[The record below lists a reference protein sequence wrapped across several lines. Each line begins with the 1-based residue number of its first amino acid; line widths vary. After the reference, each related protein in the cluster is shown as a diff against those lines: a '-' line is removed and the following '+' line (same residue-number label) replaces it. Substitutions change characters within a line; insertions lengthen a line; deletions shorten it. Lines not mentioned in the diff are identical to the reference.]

1 MSFKNIE
8 SQNESCGNSEM
19 TNRAQMAS
27 EAAEWLNY
35 HHLLRFRAIAREG
48 GVTRASRLLR
58 VSAST
63 LSEQLAEL
71 EAWLGE
77 PLFDRQGRA
86 LVLTDAGRAV
96 LDHADA
102 IHESGAE
109 LLDLFRRP
117 GAQKKRRALR
127 IGAVAPLSKNLQ
139 FDFIEPLLTRPDAA
153 ISVSAGAFEDLL
165 VRLRCHE
172 VDVVLSDAPAPPG
185 GSPEVFNQ
193 VLGEVP
199 AYLVGRMRHL
209 DESAGFPA
217 CLKGVPLFLPARN
230 APLREQFEL
239 LLARAGVQPEVRG
252 EVDDMA
258 LLRLLALS
266 GKGLALTSAIVV
278 ERELDSDRLRQVIP
292 LPGLS
297 VRFHA
302 VTVRRRLANPW
313 IEEVVSGIQERI
325 RRFIQ
330 TVEESQPR
338 RPSPRTVSAPRSAKA
353 SQVRSKNRL
362 KAGRSGR
369 SPRP

>member
-1 MSFKNIE
+1 MELVFKNIE
-8 SQNESCGNSEM
+8 SQNGTCGNSEGM
-19 TNRAQMAS
+19 DFPKTVR
-27 EAAEWLNY
+27 ETGDWLNY

-48 GVTRASRLLR
+48 GVTRAARVLR
-58 VSAST
+58 VSASA

-71 EAWLGE
+71 EEWLGE
-77 PLFDRQGRA
+77 CLFDRRGRSM
-86 LVLTDAGRAV
+86 VLTDAGRAV

-153 ISVSAGAFEDLL
+153 ISVSAGSFDDLL
-165 VRLRCHE
+165 VRLRSHDL
-172 VDVVLSDAPAPPG
+172 DVVLSEAPAPPG
-185 GSPEVFNQ
+185 GAPEVFNQ

-199 AYLVGRMRHL
+199 AYLVGRMRRL
-209 DESAGFPA
+209 DLSKGFPA
-217 CLKGVPLFLPARN
+217 CLKGVPLFLPARHT
-230 APLREQFEL
+230 PLREQFEL
-239 LLARAGVQPEVRG
+239 LLAQAGVESEVRG

-292 LPGLS
+292 LSGLS

-302 VTVRRRLANPW
+302 VTVRRRLPNPW
-313 IEEVVSGIQERI
+313 IEEIVSGIQERI
-325 RRFIQ
+325 RKFIQ

-338 RPSPRTVSAPRSAKA
+338 RQSLRQVPNRTLPNAKKVRPETGRRS
-353 SQVRSKNRL
+353 R
-362 KAGRSGR
+362 
-369 SPRP
+369 RP

>member
-1 MSFKNIE
+1 
-8 SQNESCGNSEM
+8 M
-19 TNRAQMAS
+19 TPKKTGR
-27 EAAEWLNY
+27 EIGEWLNY

-48 GVTRASRLLR
+48 GVTRASRLLS

-71 EAWLGE
+71 EEWLGE

-109 LLDLFRRP
+109 VLDLFRRP
-117 GAQKKRRALR
+117 GTQKKRRALR

-139 FDFIEPLLTRPDAA
+139 FDFIEPLLTRPDAS
-153 ISVSAGAFEDLL
+153 ISVSVGSFDELL
-165 VRLRCHE
+165 LRLRSHDL
-172 VDVVLSDAPAPPG
+172 DVVLSDAPAPPG

-193 VLGEVP
+193 MLGEVP
-199 AYLVGRMRHL
+199 AYLVGRMRQF
-209 DESAGFPA
+209 DESNGFPSF
-217 CLKGVPLFLPARN
+217 LRGVPLFLPGRQT
-230 APLREQFEL
+230 PLREQFEML
-239 LLARAGVQPEVRG
+239 LTQAGVEVEVRG

-302 VTVRRRLANPW
+302 VTVRRRLPNPW

-325 RRFIQ
+325 RRFIR

-338 RPSPRTVSAPRSAKA
+338 RPIRGPVSNPRWANPKKVRPQKGRRS
-353 SQVRSKNRL
+353 RHP
-362 KAGRSGR
+362 G
-369 SPRP
+369 

>member
-1 MSFKNIE
+1 
-8 SQNESCGNSEM
+8 
-19 TNRAQMAS
+19 MAS

-139 FDFIEPLLTRPDAA
+139 FDFIEPLLTRTWCCRTHRLPRADHRRCSTRS
-153 ISVSAGAFEDLL
+153 SVRCPPIWSAG
-165 VRLRCHE
+165 
-172 VDVVLSDAPAPPG
+172 
-185 GSPEVFNQ
+185 
-193 VLGEVP
+193 
-199 AYLVGRMRHL
+199 
-209 DESAGFPA
+209 
-217 CLKGVPLFLPARN
+217 
-230 APLREQFEL
+230 
-239 LLARAGVQPEVRG
+239 
-252 EVDDMA
+252 
-258 LLRLLALS
+258 
-266 GKGLALTSAIVV
+266 
-278 ERELDSDRLRQVIP
+278 
-292 LPGLS
+292 
-297 VRFHA
+297 
-302 VTVRRRLANPW
+302 
-313 IEEVVSGIQERI
+313 
-325 RRFIQ
+325 
-330 TVEESQPR
+330 
-338 RPSPRTVSAPRSAKA
+338 
-353 SQVRSKNRL
+353 
-362 KAGRSGR
+362 
-369 SPRP
+369 

>member
-1 MSFKNIE
+1 MNPKETARDS
-8 SQNESCGNSEM
+8 G
-19 TNRAQMAS
+19 
-27 EAAEWLNY
+27 EWLNY

-48 GVTRASRLLR
+48 GVTRAARVLR
-58 VSAST
+58 VSASA

-71 EAWLGE
+71 EEWLGE
-77 PLFDRQGRA
+77 CLFDRQGRSM
-86 LVLTDAGRAV
+86 VLTDAGRAV

-117 GAQKKRRALR
+117 GAQKKRRPLR

-153 ISVSAGAFEDLL
+153 ISVSAGSFEDLL
-165 VRLRCHE
+165 VRLRSHDL
-172 VDVVLSDAPAPPG
+172 DVVLSEAPAPPG

-199 AYLVGRMRHL
+199 AYLVGRMRRL
-209 DESAGFPA
+209 DESKGFPA
-217 CLKGVPLFLPARN
+217 CLKGVPLFLPARH
-230 APLREQFEL
+230 APLREQFESV
-239 LLARAGVQPEVRG
+239 LARAGVEAEVRG

-278 ERELDSDRLRQVIP
+278 ERELGSDRLSQVIP

-302 VTVRRRLANPW
+302 VTVRRRLPNPW
-313 IEEVVSGIQERI
+313 IEEIVSGIQERI
-325 RRFIQ
+325 RRFIR
-330 TVEESQPR
+330 TVEESRPRQRVRPESARPRSGTVKTIISGKGRRSR
-338 RPSPRTVSAPRSAKA
+338 RPGQPTRA
-353 SQVRSKNRL
+353 
-362 KAGRSGR
+362 
-369 SPRP
+369 

>member
-1 MSFKNIE
+1 MNPKE
-8 SQNESCGNSEM
+8 TTRETG
-19 TNRAQMAS
+19 
-27 EAAEWLNY
+27 EWLNY

-48 GVTRASRLLR
+48 GVTRASRQLR
-58 VSAST
+58 VSASA

-71 EAWLGE
+71 EEWLGE
-77 PLFDRQGRA
+77 PLFDRQGRSM
-86 LVLTDAGRAV
+86 VLTDAGRAV

-102 IHESGAE
+102 IHETGAE

-117 GAQKKRRALR
+117 GAQRKRHTLR

-139 FDFIEPLLTRPDAA
+139 FDFIEPLLTRSDAA
-153 ISVSAGAFEDLL
+153 ISVFAGAFEDLL
-165 VRLRCHE
+165 VRLRSHE
-172 VDVVLSDAPAPPG
+172 LDVVLSEAPAPPG

-199 AYLVGRMRHL
+199 AYLVGRMRSF
-209 DESAGFPA
+209 DESLGFPR
-217 CLKGVPLFLPARN
+217 CLEGVPLFLPARN
-230 APLREQFEL
+230 APLREPFEL
-239 LLARAGVQPEVRG
+239 LLAQAGVEPEVRG

-302 VTVRRRLANPW
+302 VTVRRRLPNPW
-313 IEEVVSGIQERI
+313 IEEVVAGIRERI
-325 RRFIQ
+325 GRFIR
-330 TVEESQPR
+330 TVETSR
-338 RPSPRTVSAPRSAKA
+338 RTRRSA
-353 SQVRSKNRL
+353 
-362 KAGRSGR
+362 SGR
-369 SPRP
+369 SKAQPRGSGRSKARRPAGRNGSSRSRDDQASSTTGGVRPVRV

>member
-1 MSFKNIE
+1 MNP
-8 SQNESCGNSEM
+8 M
-19 TNRAQMAS
+19 
-27 EAAEWLNY
+27 EATRETGQWLNY
-35 HHLLRFRAIAREG
+35 HHLLRFRSIAREG
-48 GVTRASRLLR
+48 GVTRASRQLR
-58 VSAST
+58 VSASA

-77 PLFDRQGRA
+77 PLFDRQGRSM
-86 LVLTDAGRAV
+86 VLTDAGRAV

-102 IHESGAE
+102 IHETGAE

-117 GAQKKRRALR
+117 GTQRKRRTLR

-139 FDFIEPLLTRPDAA
+139 FDFIEPLLTRPDALL
-153 ISVSAGAFEDLL
+153 SVSAGAFEDLL
-165 VRLRCHE
+165 VRLRSHE
-172 VDVVLSDAPAPPG
+172 LDVVLSESPAPPG

-199 AYLVGRMRHL
+199 AYLVGRMRSL
-209 DESAGFPA
+209 DESRGFPR
-217 CLKGVPLFLPARN
+217 CLKGVPLFLPARD

-239 LLARAGVQPEVRG
+239 LLARDGVEPEVRG

-313 IEEVVSGIQERI
+313 IEEVVSGIRERI
-325 RRFIQ
+325 GRFIR
-330 TVEESQPR
+330 TVETSRTSRGSAASAGSGRAKVR
-338 RPSPRTVSAPRSAKA
+338 RKARRSA
-353 SQVRSKNRL
+353 
-362 KAGRSGR
+362 SGG
-369 SPRP
+369 S

>member
-1 MSFKNIE
+1 MKNTGP
-8 SQNESCGNSEM
+8 SGSGSG
-19 TNRAQMAS
+19 
-27 EAAEWLNY
+27 EWLNY

-165 VRLRCHE
+165 VRLRSHE

-217 CLKGVPLFLPARN
+217 CLEGVPLFLPARH

-239 LLARAGVQPEVRG
+239 LLARAGVEPEVRG
-252 EVDDMA
+252 EFDDMA

-325 RRFIQ
+325 RRFIR
-330 TVEESQPR
+330 TVEEAQTR
-338 RPSPRTVSAPRSAKA
+338 RHPGPGPSIRRSPNTRRLPAKAVPAGTRKTPPTPRSTKHK
-353 SQVRSKNRL
+353 Q
-362 KAGRSGR
+362 AGRTRGR
-369 SPRP
+369 G

>member
-1 MSFKNIE
+1 
-8 SQNESCGNSEM
+8 M
-19 TNRAQMAS
+19 TNTGKPGSDAG
-27 EAAEWLNY
+27 EWLNY

-77 PLFDRQGRA
+77 PLFDRRGRS

-117 GAQKKRRALR
+117 GAHKKRRALR

-139 FDFIEPLLTRPDAA
+139 FDFIEPLLTRPDATL
-153 ISVSAGAFEDLL
+153 SVSAGAFEDLL
-165 VRLRCHE
+165 VRLRSHE
-172 VDVVLSDAPAPPG
+172 VDVVLSDVPAPPG

-209 DESAGFPA
+209 DESRGFPA
-217 CLKGVPLFLPARN
+217 CLKGVPLFLPARH

-278 ERELDSDRLRQVIP
+278 ERELHSDGLRQVIP

-325 RRFIQ
+325 RGFIR
-330 TVEESQPR
+330 TVEDSRIRQH
-338 RPSPRTVSAPRSAKA
+338 PSP
-353 SQVRSKNRL
+353 
-362 KAGRSGR
+362 GR
-369 SPRP
+369 SPRSSGGVRAGKKNPASQRRAAGNPHPRKIAGSTRS

>member
-1 MSFKNIE
+1 
-8 SQNESCGNSEM
+8 M
-19 TNRAQMAS
+19 TPKETRR
-27 EAAEWLNY
+27 EIGEWLNY

-48 GVTRASRLLR
+48 GVTRASRLLN

-77 PLFDRQGRA
+77 PVFDRQGRA

-117 GAQKKRRALR
+117 GTQKKRRALR

-153 ISVSAGAFEDLL
+153 ISVSAGSFDDLL
-165 VRLRCHE
+165 VRLRSHDL
-172 VDVVLSDAPAPPG
+172 DVVLSEAPAPSG

-199 AYLVGRMRHL
+199 ACLVGRMRQL
-209 DESAGFPA
+209 DESKGFPA
-217 CLKGVPLFLPARN
+217 CLKGVPLFLPARHT
-230 APLREQFEL
+230 PLREQFEL
-239 LLARAGVQPEVRG
+239 LLARAGVEAEVRG

-278 ERELDSDRLRQVIP
+278 ERELDADRLRQVIP

-302 VTVRRRLANPW
+302 VTVRRRLPNPW

-325 RRFIQ
+325 RKFIR

-338 RPSPRTVSAPRSAKA
+338 RPLLRQTSNPRLANANK
-353 SQVRSKNRL
+353 VRSKSGR
-362 KAGRSGR
+362 KSRRSGEA
-369 SPRP
+369 PRT

>member
-1 MSFKNIE
+1 
-8 SQNESCGNSEM
+8 
-19 TNRAQMAS
+19 
-27 EAAEWLNY
+27 
-35 HHLLRFRAIAREG
+35 
-48 GVTRASRLLR
+48 VTRASRLLS

-71 EAWLGE
+71 EEWLGE

-109 LLDLFRRP
+109 VLDLFRRP
-117 GAQKKRRALR
+117 GTQKKRRALR

-139 FDFIEPLLTRPDAA
+139 FDFIEPLLTRPDAS
-153 ISVSAGAFEDLL
+153 ISVSVGSFDELL
-165 VRLRCHE
+165 LRLRSHDL
-172 VDVVLSDAPAPPG
+172 DVVLSDAPAPPG

-193 VLGEVP
+193 MLGEVP
-199 AYLVGRMRHL
+199 AYLVGRMRQF
-209 DESAGFPA
+209 DESNGFPSF
-217 CLKGVPLFLPARN
+217 LRGVPLFLPGRQT
-230 APLREQFEL
+230 PLREQFEML
-239 LLARAGVQPEVRG
+239 LTQAGVEVEVRG

-302 VTVRRRLANPW
+302 VTVRRRLPNPW

-325 RRFIQ
+325 RRFIR

-338 RPSPRTVSAPRSAKA
+338 RPIRGPVSNPRWANPKKVRPQKGRRS
-353 SQVRSKNRL
+353 RHP
-362 KAGRSGR
+362 G
-369 SPRP
+369 